1 MKQVRDGKNTQFD
14 AATHCM
20 SSTSRPP
27 RPHLRSQVDD
37 LRNMAWRWLSFTHL
51 WISLGAFTTT
61 LVSGVWFADWSSNEL
76 PWNGVSVLMGIWVA
90 LSTGLGYSVQRAIK
104 HFRHPQ
110 NMPSARQRFWDD
122 HGRQMLIGWGVLW
135 LAFNLCF
142 FNDLQWNDTN
152 RQTVVAFLALASL
165 AYSAVPGFSGGLRRV
180 TWLKVPLIAG
190 VWATATTLHP
200 ELAFDPLLWGQRF
213 VFVASLTLPFDIR
226 DLAVDE
232 HHLDTVASLKSPPWV
247 LRASRRGMLVSMA
260 LCVAAM
266 VSSQLETKLAMGP
279 VVCLVQSA
287 WAWWLLQDHKA
298 LPPLTSATEEVREKH
313 ASWIL
318 DGVLVA
324 PAWLLLVLW
333 LGQQTM

>member
-1 MKQVRDGKNTQFD
+1 
-14 AATHCM
+14 M

-61 LVSGVWFADWSSNEL
+61 LVSGVWFSHDLAWH
-76 PWNGVSVLMGIWVA
+76 GMGILMATWVA

-104 HFRHPQ
+104 HAKHPK
-110 NMPSARQRFWDD
+110 NMPSLREQFWDD
-122 HGRQMLIGWGVLW
+122 HGRKMLVGWGLPW

-142 FNDLQWNDTN
+142 FDELQWHRPE
-152 RQTVVAFLALASL
+152 RQAVVALLGLASL
-165 AYSAVPGFSGGLRRV
+165 AYSVVPGFAGGLRRV

-200 ELAFDPLLWGQRF
+200 EAALEPLLWSQRF
-213 VFVASLTLPFDIR
+213 IFIASLTLPFDIR

-232 HHLDTVASLKSPPWV
+232 HHIQTVASLKSPAWV
-247 LRASRRGMLVSMA
+247 LQTSRRAMLVSMA
-260 LCVAAM
+260 LCAAATWNHGT
-266 VSSQLETKLAMGP
+266 VPAVGP
-279 VVCLVQSA
+279 LMCMAQSL
-287 WAWWLLQDHKA
+287 WAWRLVRDDKA
-298 LPPLTSATEEVREKH
+298 LGALTSDSEKVREKH
-313 ASWIL
+313 AGWVL

-324 PAWLLLVLW
+324 PLWLLSALW
-333 LGQQTM
+333 LVTKMK